1 MTACSYMQLFP
12 YFRIIQ
18 LTFRFCCMNEDKLWT
33 LSTSLLAVF
42 HGSSLQTLTVS
53 DRWEI
58 LGAFKGVKF
67 TSFKGKRPMMYTVSV
82 KKRDV
87 TVKKRNFNVSFS
99 NLGPTESLS
108 DSKNFRFKNILV
120 AILQWPFESFLIS
133 LLIKLIIYASFI
145 LVQC

>member
-1 MTACSYMQLFP
+1 MTACSYIQLFP

-67 TSFKGKRPMMYTVSV
+67 RPMMYTVSV

-87 TVKKRNFNVSFS
+87 TVKKRNFIVSFG

-108 DSKNFRFKNILV
+108 DSKNFRFRNVLV
-120 AILQWPFESFLIS
+120 AILKRTYNDHFKCLLIS

>member
-33 LSTSLLAVF
+33 LSTSLLDVF
-42 HGSSLQTLTVS
+42 HGSSLKTLVVS
-53 DRWEI
+53 DRWHGR
-58 LGAFKGVKF
+58 LRTFGSVQRRKVHR
-67 TSFKGKRPMMYTVSV
+67 SKRPMMNTVSV
-82 KKRDV
+82 KKRDI

-108 DSKNFRFKNILV
+108 DSKNFRFKNVLV
-120 AILQWPFESFLIS
+120 AILNRTYNDHLKVYWFRFW
-133 LLIKLIIYASFI
+133 
-145 LVQC
+145 